1 MNKERVTDY
10 SWKVHRSL
18 LRRDLVAGVSRMT
31 LAIIIALT
39 VYMVFGVRQYWFV
52 AVAVVLY
59 LVVRAL
65 TKSDEYL
72 VEIILDALMLPD
84 DLYP

>member
-1 MNKERVTDY
+1 MENEKISDY

-31 LAIIIALT
+31 FAIIISLT

-52 AVAVVLY
+52 AVSIVIY

-72 VEIILDALMLPD
+72 VEIILDALLLPD

>member
-1 MNKERVTDY
+1 MENEKVTDY

-18 LRRDLVAGVSRMT
+18 LRRDLVAGVSRIT
-31 LAIIIALT
+31 FAIIIALT
-39 VYMVFGVRQYWFV
+39 VYMVFGARQYWFV
-52 AVAVVLY
+52 AVAMILY
-59 LVVRAL
+59 VVVRAL

-72 VEIILDALMLPD
+72 VEIILDSLLLPD

>member
-1 MNKERVTDY
+1 MDNEKVTDY

-18 LRRDLVAGVSRMT
+18 LRRDLVAGVSRIT
-31 LAIIIALT
+31 FAIIIALT
-39 VYMVFGVRQYWFV
+39 VYMVFGVRQYWFA
-52 AVAVVLY
+52 AVAAVIY

-72 VEIILDALMLPD
+72 VEIILDALLLPD

>member
-1 MNKERVTDY
+1 MSKERVTDY

-52 AVAVVLY
+52 AVSVVLY

>member
-1 MNKERVTDY
+1 MESDKITDY

-18 LRRDLVAGVSRMT
+18 LRRDLVAGVSRT
-31 LAIIIALT
+31 TFAIIIALT
-39 VYMVFGVRQYWFV
+39 VYMVFGVRQYWFA
-52 AVAVVLY
+52 AVAVILY
-59 LVVRAL
+59 LIVRAL

>member
-1 MNKERVTDY
+1 MDNEKISDY

-18 LRRDLVAGVSRMT
+18 LRRDLVAGVSRLT
-31 LAIIIALT
+31 FAIIIALT
-39 VYMVFGVRQYWFV
+39 VYMVFGVRQYWFIGV
-52 AVAVVLY
+52 AAIIY

-72 VEIILDALMLPD
+72 VEIILDVLLLLD

>member
-1 MNKERVTDY
+1 VESEKVSDY
-10 SWKVHRSL
+10 TWKVHRSL

-31 LAIIIALT
+31 FAIIIALT
-39 VYMVFGVRQYWFV
+39 IYMVFGVRQYWFI
-52 AVAVVLY
+52 AVSVVLY

-72 VEIILDALMLPD
+72 VEIILDALLLPD

>member
-1 MNKERVTDY
+1 
-10 SWKVHRSL
+10 
-18 LRRDLVAGVSRMT
+18 LVAGVSRLT
-31 LAIIIALT
+31 FAIIISLT

-52 AVAVVLY
+52 AVSIVIY

-72 VEIILDALMLPD
+72 VEIILDALLLPD

>member
-1 MNKERVTDY
+1 MDNERISDY

-18 LRRDLVAGVSRMT
+18 LRRDLVAGVSRLT
-31 LAIIIALT
+31 FAIIISLT

-52 AVAVVLY
+52 AVSGVIY

-72 VEIILDALMLPD
+72 VEIILDALLLPD

>member
-1 MNKERVTDY
+1 MDNEKVTDY

-52 AVAVVLY
+52 AVAVVIY
-59 LVVRAL
+59 LVLRAL
-65 TKSDEYL
+65 TKVRRVSG
-72 VEIILDALMLPD
+72 
-84 DLYP
+84 

>member
-1 MNKERVTDY
+1 
-10 SWKVHRSL
+10 
-18 LRRDLVAGVSRMT
+18 MT

-52 AVAVVLY
+52 AVSVVLY

>member
-1 MNKERVTDY
+1 
-10 SWKVHRSL
+10 
-18 LRRDLVAGVSRMT
+18 
-31 LAIIIALT
+31 
-39 VYMVFGVRQYWFV
+39 
-52 AVAVVLY
+52 
-59 LVVRAL
+59 L

>member
-1 MNKERVTDY
+1 MENEKVTDY

-18 LRRDLVAGVSRMT
+18 LRRDLVAGVSRLT
-31 LAIIIALT
+31 FAIIIALS
-39 VYMVFGVRQYWFV
+39 VYMVFGVRQYWFAAA
-52 AVAVVLY
+52 AVLLY

-65 TKSDEYL
+65 PKSDEYL
-72 VEIILDALMLPD
+72 VEIILDSLMLPD

>member
-1 MNKERVTDY
+1 MNNERVTDY

-31 LAIIIALT
+31 FAIIIALT

-72 VEIILDALMLPD
+72 VEIILDALLLPD

>member
-1 MNKERVTDY
+1 
-10 SWKVHRSL
+10 
-18 LRRDLVAGVSRMT
+18 MT

>member
-1 MNKERVTDY
+1 
-10 SWKVHRSL
+10 
-18 LRRDLVAGVSRMT
+18 
-31 LAIIIALT
+31 
-39 VYMVFGVRQYWFV
+39 MVFGVRQYWFAAA
-52 AVAVVLY
+52 AVLLY

-72 VEIILDALMLPD
+72 VEIILDSLMLPD

>member
-1 MNKERVTDY
+1 MGSEKVSDY

-18 LRRDLVAGVSRMT
+18 LRRDLVAGVSRLT
-31 LAIIIALT
+31 FAIIAVLT
-39 VYMVFGVRQYWFV
+39 VYMVFGVRQYWFI
-52 AVAVVLY
+52 AVSVLIY
-59 LVVRAL
+59 LVARAL

-72 VEIILDALMLPD
+72 VEIILDSLLQPD

>member
-1 MNKERVTDY
+1 MGSEKITDY

-18 LRRDLVAGVSRMT
+18 LRRDLVAGVSRVT
-31 LAIIIALT
+31 FAIIIALT
-39 VYMVFGVRQYWFV
+39 VYMVFGVRQYWFA
-52 AVAVVLY
+52 AVSVILY
-59 LVVRAL
+59 LIVRAL

>member
-1 MNKERVTDY
+1 MENEKISDY

-18 LRRDLVAGVSRMT
+18 LRRDLVAGVSRIT
-31 LAIIIALT
+31 FAIIISLT

-52 AVAVVLY
+52 AISIVIY

-72 VEIILDALMLPD
+72 VEIILDALLLPD

>member
-1 MNKERVTDY
+1 MDNQKVTDY

-52 AVAVVLY
+52 AVTVVIY
-59 LVVRAL
+59 LVARAL

-72 VEIILDALMLPD
+72 VEIILDALLLPD

>member
-1 MNKERVTDY
+1 MDNEKVSDY

-18 LRRDLVAGVSRMT
+18 LRRDLVAGVSRI
-31 LAIIIALT
+31 AFSIIVVLT

-52 AVAVVLY
+52 AVSVLMY

-72 VEIILDALMLPD
+72 VEIILDTLLLPD